1 MIIAIDGPS
10 GAGKSTIAKILASKL
25 GITYLDTG
33 AMYRAVGLKALR
45 TGVCPSDEKQ
55 VEKMLAETEIDVA
68 TENGVQK
75 VYLDGEEVSG
85 FIREHRVSK
94 AASDISAVPCVRYAL
109 VELQRK
115 IASKKDTVLDG
126 RDIGTFVLPNA
137 EFKFYLTASVGERAK
152 RRYNELLAKGE
163 VVEFETIKKD
173 IETRDY
179 NDSHRAVAPLKKADD
194 AVEID
199 TTYLNI
205 EQVAE
210 KLISAIRG
218 E

>member
-1 MIIAIDGPS
+1 
-10 GAGKSTIAKILASKL
+10 
-25 GITYLDTG
+25 
-33 AMYRAVGLKALR
+33 
-45 TGVCPSDEKQ
+45 
-55 VEKMLAETEIDVA
+55 
-68 TENGVQK
+68 
-75 VYLDGEEVSG
+75 
-85 FIREHRVSK
+85 
-94 AASDISAVPCVRYAL
+94 
-109 VELQRK
+109 
-115 IASKKDTVLDG
+115 
-126 RDIGTFVLPNA
+126 DIGTFVLPNA
-137 EFKFYLTASVGERAK
+137 EFKFYLTASVDERAK
-152 RRYNELLAKGE
+152 RRCNELVAKGE